1 MMHRNTGFT
10 LIEILVVL
18 VIIAVLVSMATIN
31 TSHDGRYD
39 DLKNESERLKF
50 ILTAAADEAL
60 FQNKNLGIVLSKT
73 QLNPLFWEEDFDAA
87 TNNPQNSQ
95 TPLLPKKKIWKPY
108 VGRHVKAYDLPENY
122 FFELT
127 IEGQSISLPYAL
139 KEDDKQIEPNVF
151 LFASGEQTPF
161 SLTLFIEAFPG
172 KAIVRGDGL
181 GRYYSEVIREEE

>member
-1 MMHRNTGFT
+1 MHRNTGFT

-73 QLNPLFWEEDFDAA
+73 QLNPLF
-87 TNNPQNSQ
+87 
-95 TPLLPKKKIWKPY
+95 L
-108 VGRHVKAYDLPENY
+108 G
-122 FFELT
+122 
-127 IEGQSISLPYAL
+127 G
-139 KEDDKQIEPNVF
+139 
-151 LFASGEQTPF
+151 
-161 SLTLFIEAFPG
+161 
-172 KAIVRGDGL
+172 GL
-181 GRYYSEVIREEE
+181 